1 MLEYQ
6 IGTKSKAFAL
16 HAFCILS
23 AYFIKNIYLSS
34 CLKVVWKLSVPEYIL
49 TFQTGEYCLST
60 ALGRRGY
67 SHTLNQLRTLNVFVE
82 TFFSP
87 DSFGLASFFLSFVF
101 WIRIFYRIN
110 ILTFQARTTSLQNK
124 YSYLNAAKRSINASS
139 TPLII
144 LINESRLRLH
154 S

>member
-1 MLEYQ
+1 MRASEKERYTNTRENEKKRREEN
-6 IGTKSKAFAL
+6 GER
-16 HAFCILS
+16 
-23 AYFIKNIYLSS
+23 YIYLRS

-60 ALGRRGY
+60 ASVRRGY
-67 SHTLNQLRTLNVFVE
+67 SHTLNHMRTLNIFVE

-87 DSFGLASFFLSFVF
+87 DSFGLASSFFLSYLF
-101 WIRIFYRIN
+101 WIRIFSRIN
-110 ILTFQARTTSLQNK
+110 NLTIQARTTSLQNK
-124 YSYLNAAKRSINASS
+124 YSYLNAVKRSINTSS

-144 LINESRLRLH
+144 SINGNCLRQH

>member
-1 MLEYQ
+1 MYY
-6 IGTKSKAFAL
+6 GTSHVGICMYIYISSK
-16 HAFCILS
+16 LS
-23 AYFIKNIYLSS
+23 ES
-34 CLKVVWKLSVPEYIL
+34 CLEVVCAGIYFDLQNK
-49 TFQTGEYCLST
+49 GYCLST
-60 ALGRRGY
+60 ALVRKGC
-67 SHTLNQLRTLNVFVE
+67 SHTLNHVNTLNNFVE

-87 DSFGLASFFLSFVF
+87 DSFGLASSFFLSFVF